1 MSKHVES
8 IDRRAQEYAEG
19 ICPNN
24 EMGQIVRSTAYAVGA
39 LEERQVFIEKACR
52 FFHEHFWE
60 HPHTNLICAEWEG
73 NDVEFMD
80 MFVKYMEE

>member
-39 LEERQVFIEKACR
+39 LEERQGLIEKAC
-52 FFHEHFWE
+52 
-60 HPHTNLICAEWEG
+60 EWLKAKNEMCMFELEMILGG
-73 NDVEFMD
+73 NFIEDF
-80 MFVKYMEE
+80 KKAMEE

>member
-8 IDRRAQEYAEG
+8 IDRRAQKYAEG

-24 EMGQIVRSTAYAVGA
+24 DMGQIVRSTAYAVGA
-39 LEERQVFIEKACR
+39 LEEHKVLIEKACR

-73 NDVEFMD
+73 NDAEFMD